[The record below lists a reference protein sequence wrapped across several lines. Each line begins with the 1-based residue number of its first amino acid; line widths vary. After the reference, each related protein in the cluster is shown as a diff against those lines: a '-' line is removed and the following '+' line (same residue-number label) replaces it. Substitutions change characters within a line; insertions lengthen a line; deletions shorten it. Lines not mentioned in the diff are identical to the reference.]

1 MSIKTMMATACAALL
16 SASAVSVR
24 AQDTNTGSEKPAQGC
39 CMPACAQR
47 ASGEHTPGPH
57 APGKMRCSLTGKVME
72 TCCCVEKE
80 GKMHCTLADRDVETC
95 CCAPVTDDTEKTD
108 QTDKSGGEA
117 QK

>member
-16 SASAVSVR
+16 SASAVSVL
-24 AQDTNTGSEKPAQGC
+24 AQDANTGNEKPAQGC
-39 CMPACAQR
+39 CMSACAR
-47 ASGEHTPGPH
+47 HGSPKEGS
-57 APGKMRCSLTGKVME
+57 GKMRCSLTGRVMD

-80 GKMHCTLADRDVETC
+80 GKMHCTLADKDVETC

-108 QTDKSGGEA
+108 QADKPGDEA